1 MEDVFGAI
9 VVYAYVIGVLAV
21 IVFAAGRMFG
31 GFHRHTH

>member
-9 VVYAYVIGVLAV
+9 AVYAFVIGVLAV
-21 IVFAAGRMFG
+21 IAFATVRMFG